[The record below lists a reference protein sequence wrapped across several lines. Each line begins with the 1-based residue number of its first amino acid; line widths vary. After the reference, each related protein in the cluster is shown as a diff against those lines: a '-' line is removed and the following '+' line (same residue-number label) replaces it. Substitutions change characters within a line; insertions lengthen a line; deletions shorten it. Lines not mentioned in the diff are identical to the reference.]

1 MSENDDN
8 KTQPI
13 PVGVSQIPAQSGY
26 AAPSYM
32 PANGGQNGNRR
43 RKRWPIVVAIITVVA
58 IVGGVVGGII
68 YKNKHD
74 EAYARCQTAVSEFS
88 EARKALLDTT
98 SDSPALQKLVRNAL
112 GVDKILDA
120 AADAASAAEGT
131 VAQQGCAAN
140 ATITQ
145 LNLVANTLNSATES
159 LRKSTAQIVRGA
171 SADTDNTGDESESA
185 ASSNTEDVA
194 QAKRNLQE
202 AIDQGHALLDTLKQ
216 RYADSAVG
224 RQLTAGFEAAL
235 GLAQQKFDESG
246 IKDSRYYKAAQ
257 ATLDEATNAVNAWID
272 RQAQKAD

>member
-1 MSENDDN
+1 M
-8 KTQPI
+8 
-13 PVGVSQIPAQSGY
+13 
-26 AAPSYM
+26 
-32 PANGGQNGNRR
+32 
-43 RKRWPIVVAIITVVA
+43 AIITAVA

-171 SADTDNTGDESESA
+171 SADTDTTGDESESA
-185 ASSNTEDVA
+185 ASSDTEDVA
-194 QAKRNLQE
+194 QAKKNLQE
-202 AIDQGHALLDTLKQ
+202 AIDQARAARHTQAAVCGFRGRQAAHRGIRIGARPRPAEIRRVGHQGFALLQGGAGHA
-216 RYADSAVG
+216 RRS
-224 RQLTAGFEAAL
+224 
-235 GLAQQKFDESG
+235 DERG
-246 IKDSRYYKAAQ
+246 ERMD
-257 ATLDEATNAVNAWID
+257 
-272 RQAQKAD
+272 